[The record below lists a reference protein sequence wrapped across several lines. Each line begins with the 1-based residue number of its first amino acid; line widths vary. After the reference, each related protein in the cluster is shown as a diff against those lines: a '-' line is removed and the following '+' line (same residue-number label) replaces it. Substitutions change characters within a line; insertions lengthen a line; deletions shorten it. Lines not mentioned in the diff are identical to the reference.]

1 MFATRPGGHDLR
13 LSKLIRSRERVRS
26 GRFSKHDVT
35 FVAERCIAKGV
46 RETLSDREWREI
58 SPRPVWPMPRRDQM
72 PQPNPQCNVNSP
84 SINDNIKSN
93 IVKHRIWWIRRAGG
107 EERGEWIRK
116 RKRRGLRYSR
126 TRRRTG
132 QKKMGFSSFFSS
144 RSCPIADCKIPVA
157 IKPFL
162 KRKLKVIRSQGKHE
176 TVPSF
181 YLILSFLP
189 VWDILIFYGGGHL
202 FRYKCYSATRGRR
215 EGKGDHR
222 PLSERCA

>member
-1 MFATRPGGHDLR
+1 MVNTWSRGG
-13 LSKLIRSRERVRS
+13 
-26 GRFSKHDVT
+26 
-35 FVAERCIAKGV
+35 
-46 RETLSDREWREI
+46 
-58 SPRPVWPMPRRDQM
+58 
-72 PQPNPQCNVNSP
+72 
-84 SINDNIKSN
+84 
-93 IVKHRIWWIRRAGG
+93 
-107 EERGEWIRK
+107 RK
-116 RKRRGLRYSR
+116 RGMDTKKKT
-126 TRRRTG
+126 TRIEILSNEEKNGT
-132 QKKMGFSSFFSS
+132 KKMGFSSFFSS